1 VEKIELSFLP
11 VSAAPASGNLMLLE
25 NALEAAKLTPIE
37 IFRDLRD
44 GWDPAIYAAGKEL
57 LTNKGLWDLG
67 RSILRNNRDAD
78 AERQAKKVKKAKAKA
93 GVGHHFLTT
102 ETV

>member
-11 VSAAPASGNLMLLE
+11 VSAAPISGNLMLLE
-25 NALEAAKLTPIE
+25 NALAAAKLTPID

-44 GWDPAIYAAGKEL
+44 GWDPAIYTAGSKL
-57 LTNKGLWDLG
+57 FTNKGLWDLG
-67 RSILRNNRDAD
+67 RSILRNNRRTE
-78 AERQAKKVKKAKAKA
+78 AERRAEQKAKAKA
-93 GVGHHFLTT
+93 KSHKRTRAT

>member
-1 VEKIELSFLP
+1 MEKIELSFLP
-11 VSAAPASGNLMLLE
+11 VSAAPTGGNLMLLE
-25 NALEAAKLTPIE
+25 NALAAAKLAPID

-44 GWDPAIYAAGKEL
+44 GWDPAIYAAGNEL

-67 RSILRNNRDAD
+67 RSILQNNRDAE
-78 AERQAKKVKKAKAKA
+78 AERQAEQKAKAQA
-93 GVGHHFLTT
+93 GSHHFAAT